1 MARTYSSSTQHPENI
16 LTKGKNLRCPLHP
29 SAQPGSTVLDMKN
42 LKLCLLVGVR
52 HFWPPG
58 GVWGQSPPGFCIQA
72 CGGASVTMHDH
83 REKDEH
89 CFCGFQNTI
98 FNSVRA
104 AGNAAQLCCFGASR
118 GFILYRYRW
127 VIVVVGLTA
136 GVVGD
141 SFKNHHEHSHQ
152 QGEKQRELLMHSVE
166 ICLDTPPNYW
176 AGLWRIQEVL

>member
-1 MARTYSSSTQHPENI
+1 
-16 LTKGKNLRCPLHP
+16 
-29 SAQPGSTVLDMKN
+29 
-42 LKLCLLVGVR
+42 
-52 HFWPPG
+52 
-58 GVWGQSPPGFCIQA
+58 
-72 CGGASVTMHDH
+72 MHDH

-118 GFILYRYRW
+118 GFILYRYRL

-176 AGLWRIQEVL
+176 AGLWGIRRSYNIGGIDRTHLVINKPESDSLLGAGDTAVNKTKFPVLVEFTQREEEMMHAMN